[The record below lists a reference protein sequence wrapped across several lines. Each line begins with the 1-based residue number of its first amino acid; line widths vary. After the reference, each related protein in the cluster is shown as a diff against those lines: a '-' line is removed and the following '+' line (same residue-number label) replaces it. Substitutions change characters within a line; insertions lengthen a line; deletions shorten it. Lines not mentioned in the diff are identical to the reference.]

1 MINAFNSI
9 AAATTH
15 ESLFTSSDLS
25 THIHCAIQLETLVR
39 SDGIG
44 VELLQIDTFLSQKLP
59 FHSIIIR
66 VKMVAYSGI
75 FKKNYSLLRPCSF

>member
-1 MINAFNSI
+1 MLLIPLQPQQPMNPCSRQAIFRP
-9 AAATTH
+9 H
-15 ESLFTSSDLS
+15 V
-25 THIHCAIQLETLVR
+25 HIHCAIQLETLVR

-59 FHSIIIR
+59 FHSIIIP